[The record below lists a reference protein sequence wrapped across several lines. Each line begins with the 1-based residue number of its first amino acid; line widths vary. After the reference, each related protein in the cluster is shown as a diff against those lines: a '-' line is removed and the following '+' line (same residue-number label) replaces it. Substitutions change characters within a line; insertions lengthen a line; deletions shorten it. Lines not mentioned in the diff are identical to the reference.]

1 MKIRLLWK
9 FLGLNLLVIG
19 FVILVVWGAIDYLA
33 AGYFITLMEKYHIS
47 PNESHQ
53 MFIDSVHRYLLWG
66 SFLAALLAAVV
77 STLITR
83 RILGPLTRM
92 QQITQRIASGD
103 FSAEIPVV
111 TRDEVGDLSQAF
123 NRMTES
129 LNHMEQLRKTM
140 IVDAAHEFKT
150 PLTNIRGYLE
160 ALADGMVPASK
171 ETFSLLEKESER
183 LVRLVSDI
191 LKLARAGGA
200 RISLDILEI
209 ALMDAVTNVYEMF
222 HLRFSEKNIR
232 ADLSGI
238 DDGCRVLADPHKL
251 SQMLHNL
258 FENALQYTPR
268 DGILK
273 VSADPLP
280 PEIRISFVNTCEH
293 LREEDL
299 PLLFERFF
307 RGERSRSREYGGA
320 GIGLAVVKDLVEAHR
335 GRVGAD
341 MAAGEIRVW
350 FTLPGKHG

>member
-19 FVILVVWGAIDYLA
+19 FVILVVWAAVDYLA
-33 AGYFITLMEKYHIS
+33 EGYFITLMDKYHIS
-47 PNESHQ
+47 PKESHQ
-53 MFIDSVHRYLLWG
+53 MFLDSVHRYLLWG
-66 SFLAALLAAVV
+66 SLLAALLAAVV
-77 STLITR
+77 STLVTR
-83 RILGPLTRM
+83 RILEPLTGM
-92 QQITQRIASGD
+92 QQITRRIASGD

-111 TRDEVGDLSQAF
+111 TRDEVGELAKAF

-129 LNHMEQLRKTM
+129 LKHMEQLRKTM

-171 ETFSLLEKESER
+171 DTFNLLENETER

-200 RISLDILEI
+200 RISLDVLEI
-209 ALMDAVTNVYEMF
+209 AVHDAITPVYEMF

-232 ADLSGI
+232 VDLAGV
-238 DDGCRVLADPHKL
+238 DDRCRVLADPHKL
-251 SQMLHNL
+251 SQVLHNL

-268 DGILK
+268 GGMLRSFTDILP
-273 VSADPLP
+273 S
-280 PEIRISFVNTCEH
+280 EIRITFANTVED
-293 LREEDL
+293 LRAEDL

-307 RGERSRSREYGGA
+307 RGEKSRSREYGGA

-341 MAAGEIRVW
+341 MTSGEIRVW
-350 FTLPGKHG
+350 FTLPGNPE

>member
-111 TRDEVGDLSQAF
+111 TRDEVGDLSRAF

-191 LKLARAGGA
+191 LKLARAGGGQDQP
-200 RISLDILEI
+200 RHPG
-209 ALMDAVTNVYEMF
+209 NCP
-222 HLRFSEKNIR
+222 HGRRHQRLRDVPSP
-232 ADLSGI
+232 
-238 DDGCRVLADPHKL
+238 VLRKEHP
-251 SQMLHNL
+251 
-258 FENALQYTPR
+258 
-268 DGILK
+268 GG
-273 VSADPLP
+273 PL
-280 PEIRISFVNTCEH
+280 
-293 LREEDL
+293 
-299 PLLFERFF
+299 
-307 RGERSRSREYGGA
+307 G
-320 GIGLAVVKDLVEAHR
+320 HR
-335 GRVGAD
+335 
-341 MAAGEIRVW
+341 
-350 FTLPGKHG
+350 